1 MDICGRGWVCVEP
14 VKDTVVH
21 SAGPELPLMEKTLKP
36 ARELS
41 LVDIVHPLMD
51 IVHCREE
58 KVEPHSGISKTKNP
72 HIQCGA
78 HLLFPWVKCCVFG
91 YQGRRAL
98 SLGRFWKVSDAIL
111 KFEDSC

>member
-21 SAGPELPLMEKTLKP
+21 SAGPGLPLMEKTLKP

-41 LVDIVHPLMD
+41 LVDLVHPLMD

-58 KVEPHSGISKTKNP
+58 KVEPHSGISKTKKIPTFNVVL
-72 HIQCGA
+72 IYYSLA
-78 HLLFPWVKCCVFG
+78 WVKCCVFG
-91 YQGRRAL
+91 YLCPWADSG
-98 SLGRFWKVSDAIL
+98 
-111 KFEDSC
+111 KFLTQS

>member
-51 IVHCREE
+51 IASRREE
-58 KVEPHSGISKTKNP
+58 QVEPHSGISKTKKSP
-72 HIQCGA
+72 HSMWCSSIIPLGEMLCIW
-78 HLLFPWVKCCVFG
+78 LS
-91 YQGRRAL
+91 L

>member
-1 MDICGRGWVCVEP
+1 MCGWMCVEP

-51 IVHCREE
+51 IVH
-58 KVEPHSGISKTKNP
+58 PLSGGKS
-72 HIQCGA
+72 
-78 HLLFPWVKCCVFG
+78 
-91 YQGRRAL
+91 
-98 SLGRFWKVSDAIL
+98 
-111 KFEDSC
+111 

>member
-51 IVHCREE
+51 IARRREE
-58 KVEPHSGISKTKNP
+58 KVESHSGISKTKKKT

-78 HLLFPWVKCCVFG
+78 HLLFPCLGEMLCIWLS
-91 YQGRRAL
+91 L